1 MTPDVSLRRFANA
14 CWWLLRALTHDEI
27 IDALVNSARELSGA
41 DAVFFAAG
49 RATS

>member
-27 IDALVNSARELSGA
+27 ITALVIR
-41 DAVFFAAG
+41 FFVSPAPNPG
-49 RATS
+49 F